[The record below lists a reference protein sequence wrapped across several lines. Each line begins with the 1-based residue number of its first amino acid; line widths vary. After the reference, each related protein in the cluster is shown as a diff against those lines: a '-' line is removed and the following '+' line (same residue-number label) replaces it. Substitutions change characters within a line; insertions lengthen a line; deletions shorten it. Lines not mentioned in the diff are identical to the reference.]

1 MLSFI
6 SEKFMSDQRET
17 LYNKVRAKD
26 ISFDKDIS
34 KGDFA
39 KSKNVKIIIFAITLL
54 LCSIFFTVH
63 LSDETS
69 STHLFSAKAGDKWT
83 KQNIVAQFSFPV
95 YKDNSEYEKEVSA
108 AKENS
113 YLVFLPYPAA
123 SENAIKFLDTLEIF
137 ATAPQDKA
145 EAIINDFFT
154 PAIAKRIVQKKPE
167 DRAKFFRIISKDLF
181 RFYRYIYQEF
191 IIDTTLISIK
201 QDVIIVSFSPTDEKL
216 VPKRLLVT
224 SKVFFSKARKEV
236 LTDLTEEQRLA
247 AGEIIAKNFRPN
259 INYSAK
265 MTDEARMFA
274 IKSVAKTNGFVRS
287 GEVIISKGEIVDEE
301 TTRKIQSYNL
311 FKFKAGQNS
320 YNFWLILGNI
330 FHAAVIYSILI
341 LYLFIIRKRI
351 FADNIQIIILSAS
364 IVLVSLL
371 AWLSI
376 EIKSGPLPIEYFVIL
391 PGVSM
396 LVAIAFDSRTAFYLT
411 VTMSLMLAGIR
422 GNDYDTGTAMMFS
435 GILASYS
442 VRDIQ
447 SRTQMFKSISYIF
460 IGFVASIIAFSL
472 ERSLDWEQ
480 TIQKLLIALL
490 NSAISPLATFGLLVI
505 LEKFTNITT
514 DLKLEEYDKV
524 NHPLLVKLSE
534 IAPGSYQHSLSMSVM
549 AEKCATAINASQIL
563 AKVGALYHDIGKIT
577 KPEYFVENQIE
588 MSNKHDLLTP
598 KRSADAIK
606 SHVVEGIKLAKEY
619 KLPQRIIDFIPMHHG
634 TFLIKHFY
642 AKAIEEMGE
651 AAVHEEDFRYP
662 GPKPNSK
669 ETAIVMICDS
679 AEAISRVI
687 GKSREDIEK
696 MLNSTIQSRFE
707 DGQFD
712 ECDLTLND
720 LHIIKEACVKH
731 LYGSAHQRIE
741 YKEIKESTL
750 PKSDA

>member
-1 MLSFI
+1 
-6 SEKFMSDQRET
+6 
-17 LYNKVRAKD
+17 
-26 ISFDKDIS
+26 
-34 KGDFA
+34 
-39 KSKNVKIIIFAITLL
+39 
-54 LCSIFFTVH
+54 
-63 LSDETS
+63 
-69 STHLFSAKAGDKWT
+69 
-83 KQNIVAQFSFPV
+83 
-95 YKDNSEYEKEVSA
+95 
-108 AKENS
+108 
-113 YLVFLPYPAA
+113 
-123 SENAIKFLDTLEIF
+123 
-137 ATAPQDKA
+137 
-145 EAIINDFFT
+145 
-154 PAIAKRIVQKKPE
+154 
-167 DRAKFFRIISKDLF
+167 
-181 RFYRYIYQEF
+181 
-191 IIDTTLISIK
+191 
-201 QDVIIVSFSPTDEKL
+201 
-216 VPKRLLVT
+216 VT
-224 SKVFFSKARKEV
+224 SKVFFSKARKEI
-236 LTDLTEEQRLA
+236 LTDLSEDQRMA
-247 AGEIIAKNFRPN
+247 AGEIIAKNFKPN

-265 MTDEARMFA
+265 LTDEARIFEV
-274 IKSVAKTNGFVRS
+274 KSVARTNGFVRA

-301 TTRKIQSYNL
+301 TTQKIQSYNL
-311 FKFKAGQNS
+311 FKFKGGQNT

-351 FADNIQIIILSAS
+351 FEDNVQIIILSAS
-364 IVLVSLL
+364 VVIVSLL

-376 EIKSGPLPIEYFVIL
+376 EVKSTLPIEYFIIL

-460 IGFVASIIAFSL
+460 IGFLASIIAFSL
-472 ERSLDWEQ
+472 ERSLDWDL
-480 TIQKLLIALL
+480 TIQKLLVALL
-490 NSAISPLATFGLLVI
+490 NSAISPLTTFGLLFL
-505 LEKFTNITT
+505 LERFTNITT

-588 MSNKHDLLTP
+588 IGNKHDMLTP

-606 SHVVEGIKLAKEY
+606 SHIVEGVKLAKEY

-642 AKAIEEMGE
+642 AKAIEELGE
-651 AAVHEEDFRYP
+651 SAVHEEDYRYP

-679 AEAISRVI
+679 AEAISRVS

-696 MLNSTIQSRFE
+696 MLNTTIQSRFT

-731 LYGSAHQRIE
+731 LYGSSHQRID
-741 YKEIKESTL
+741 YKEIKESA
-750 PKSDA
+750 PVVSNE

>member
-1 MLSFI
+1 
-6 SEKFMSDQRET
+6 MSDQRET

-26 ISFDKDIS
+26 ISFDKEIS
-34 KGDFA
+34 KTNFTT
-39 KSKNVKIIIFAITLL
+39 SKKVKILIFIITLF
-54 LCSIFFTVH
+54 LCSIFFIVH

-69 STHLFSAKAGDKWT
+69 STHLFSAKSGDKWT
-83 KQNIVAQFSFPV
+83 KQTITSQFAFPI
-95 YKDNSEYEKEVSA
+95 YKDNSKYQQEVSD
-108 AKENS
+108 AKDNS

-123 SENAIKFLDTLEIF
+123 SENAIKFLDTLEIL
-137 ATAPQDKA
+137 ATTSQDKA
-145 EAIINDFFT
+145 EAIVADIFSPST
-154 PAIAKRIVQKKPE
+154 AKKIIQKKPE
-167 DRAKFFRIISKDLF
+167 DRAKFFRTISKDLYK
-181 RFYRYIYQEF
+181 FYKYIYREF
-191 IIDTTLISIK
+191 IVDTTVIPIK
-201 QDVIIVSFSPTDEKL
+201 QDVIIVSVSPTEEQL

-224 SKVFFSKARKEV
+224 SKVFISKARRDILIE
-236 LTDLTEEQRLA
+236 LNEDQRLA
-247 AGEIIAKNFRPN
+247 ALELIAKNFKPN
-259 INYSAK
+259 IIYSAK
-265 MTDEARMFA
+265 LTDEARIFA
-274 IKSVAKTNGFVRS
+274 VKSVARTDGFVRA
-287 GEVIISKGEIVDEE
+287 GEVIISKGEVVDEE
-301 TTRKIQSYNL
+301 TTKKIKSYNL
-311 FKFKAGQNS
+311 FKFKAGQNT

-351 FADNIQIIILSAS
+351 FEDNVQIIILSAS
-364 IVLVSLL
+364 IVIVAFL

-376 EIKSGPLPIEYFVIL
+376 EVKSTLPIEYFVIL

-396 LVAIAFDSRTAFYLT
+396 LVAIVFDSRTAFYLT

-422 GNDYDTGTAMMFS
+422 GNDYDTGTAMMFT

-460 IGFVASIIAFSL
+460 IGFLASIIAFSL
-472 ERSLDWEQ
+472 ERALDWDL
-480 TIQKLLIALL
+480 TIQKLLVALL
-490 NSAISPLATFGLLVI
+490 NSAISPLATFGFLVV

-534 IAPGSYQHSLSMSVM
+534 IAPGSYQHTLSMSVM

-588 MSNKHDLLTP
+588 IGNKHDMLTP

-606 SHVVEGIKLAKEY
+606 SHVIEGMKLAKEY

-642 AKAIEEMGE
+642 AKAVEEFGE
-651 AAVHEEDFRYP
+651 SAVHEEDYRYS

-696 MLNSTIQSRFE
+696 MLNTTIQSRFT

-731 LYGSAHQRIE
+731 LYGSAHQRIN
-741 YKEIKESTL
+741 YKEIQEPAPPL
-750 PKSDA
+750 SDE